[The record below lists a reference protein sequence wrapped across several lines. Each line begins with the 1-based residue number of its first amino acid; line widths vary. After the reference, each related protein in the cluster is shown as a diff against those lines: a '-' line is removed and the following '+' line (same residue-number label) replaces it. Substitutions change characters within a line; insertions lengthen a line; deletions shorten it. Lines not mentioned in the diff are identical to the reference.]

1 MTDNNPDGGLSLD
14 VFEMEDKLSKIRSQ
28 INSKLE
34 NQKHLAIILS
44 AVEENIEEQKNDKTP
59 VAYFISFLS
68 LLDQCISE
76 DKIIDNNLAATTAYF
91 LDIIFPFT
99 PKPLLKS
106 KFNQILVKLAQP
118 LTLENAEAPLMRS
131 TIGALESLLLAQ
143 DNSSWNSKGQIT
155 PKRAFLALL
164 ETSFDPRPK
173 VRRRAQEAVN
183 KILSNPPT
191 SPSPT
196 HVAAPLAAE
205 ASLNQ
210 LTTLLNEYKASKE
223 K

>member
-1 MTDNNPDGGLSLD
+1 MKKTLKN
-14 VFEMEDKLSKIRSQ
+14 
-28 INSKLE
+28 
-34 NQKHLAIILS
+34 
-44 AVEENIEEQKNDKTP
+44 KNDKTP

-155 PKRAFLALL
+155 PKEHF
-164 ETSFDPRPK
+164 
-173 VRRRAQEAVN
+173 
-183 KILSNPPT
+183 
-191 SPSPT
+191 
-196 HVAAPLAAE
+196 
-205 ASLNQ
+205 
-210 LTTLLNEYKASKE
+210 
-223 K
+223 